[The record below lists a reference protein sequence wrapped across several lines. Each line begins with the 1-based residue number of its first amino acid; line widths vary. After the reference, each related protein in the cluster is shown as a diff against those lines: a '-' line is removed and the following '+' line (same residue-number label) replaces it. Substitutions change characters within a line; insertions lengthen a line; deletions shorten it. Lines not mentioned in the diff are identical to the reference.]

1 MERPTRLGLSNRQD
15 VLKKV
20 CCFEN
25 TYQFL
30 YNANVYWDL
39 WGLYVDHSV
48 QKLIVIFNK
57 LLITFDCFLSLYDIH
72 AYIKSLE

>member
-1 MERPTRLGLSNRQD
+1 MEIFWNCPRGQKLGGGQKSSKFGPHSHWMTPYVSQ
-15 VLKKV
+15 
-20 CCFEN
+20 
-25 TYQFL
+25 
-30 YNANVYWDL
+30 
-39 WGLYVDHSV
+39 GLGHSV